1 MAEKFSNFVLNNRKI
16 FILIILVYTAFIAY
30 KGLDVKYNYD
40 FSQTVPDTDEEMMY
54 YNSFKKTFGEDG
66 NVLAIGL
73 KDSSVFLID
82 KLKLYNNYIEEIQN
96 VYGVKGVLGL
106 SKLQVLKKNNQNKN
120 FNFIDIFDPFP
131 NDQKT
136 YDSLLKV
143 INNEKFYEGKILNGE
158 GALTLL
164 ITIDKNILNSESR
177 NKLMLDLIE
186 KSEEFQTQSNIKLH
200 YAGLP
205 YSRYVL
211 AESVKK
217 ELSRLLIVSIVVVG
231 IILFLFFR
239 SLDTVFI
246 PLIIIGIV
254 VTWVFGTLA
263 LFGFKITLLTGLL
276 PPIIVVIGIP
286 NCVYMLNY
294 YHFSI
299 EKLKDKKKAII
310 NVISTIGL
318 ITLITNLTTAVGFF
332 VLSTTDIKILTEFG
346 IVAGINVLAT
356 FVVSI
361 FLLPSIYLALP
372 KPKSSQVNYLNYSF
386 INNLISSF
394 RYISFTHKKRVFFI
408 FTIIIVSSLFG
419 LSKIKSV
426 SFLVDDVP
434 SESDL
439 MKDLKFFESNFSG
452 VMPLEIVVD
461 TKMKKGVQN
470 LNLLKRVNTFENF
483 LEDKE
488 YVSSPISLVTFIK
501 ASRQAY
507 YNNNPSYYSLPN
519 NRDKNFIFRYLSEG
533 YQDNVSNDNISKSF
547 VDSVGQKMRISLN
560 VADLGSYKL
569 DSVVKNVF
577 QPEIDKIF
585 SNSKA
590 EVKMTGTTLIFIKG
604 INFLVENL
612 LQSMLLAFIII
623 SVIMSLL
630 FKNIKMVIISLI
642 PNIIPLIIAGGLMG
656 YFNIPL
662 KPSSAL
668 VFSIV
673 FGISVDYSIH
683 FLAKFKN
690 ELLTKNLED
699 SIIETINQ
707 TGRSMIF
714 TSFILFF
721 GFIIFA
727 FSNFGGTIILGV
739 LTSVILFVA
748 MITNLTLLPSIIL
761 HFYKK

>member
-1 MAEKFSNFVLNNRKI
+1 MAEKFSHFILNNRRLFI
-16 FILIILVYTAFIAY
+16 FLILVYTLFMGY
-30 KGLDVKYNYD
+30 KGLEVEYNYD
-40 FSQTVPDTDEEMMY
+40 FSQTVPDTDEEMIY
-54 YNSFKKTFGEDG
+54 YNSFKDTFGEDG
-66 NVLAIGL
+66 NVFAIGL
-73 KDSSVFLID
+73 KDSSIFEVEKF
-82 KLKLYNNYIEEIQN
+82 KLYNEYVTKVENI
-96 VYGVKGVLGL
+96 YGVKGALGL
-106 SKLQVLKKNNQNKN
+106 PRLQALKKNNEKKN
-120 FNFIDIFDPFP
+120 FDFVNIFDPFP
-131 NDQKT
+131 NSQNE
-136 YDSLLKV
+136 YDSLLNQVK
-143 INNEKFYEGKILNGE
+143 NEKFYEGKILNDD

-164 ITIDKNILNSESR
+164 VTIDKNILNSESR
-177 NKLMLDLIE
+177 NKLMNDLIST
-186 KSEEFQTQSNIKLH
+186 SEEFRSESGIKLH

-217 ELSRLLIVSIVVVG
+217 ELTNLLIFSVVVLG
-231 IILFLFFR
+231 IILFIFFR
-239 SLDTVFI
+239 SIDTVFV

-263 LFGFKITLLTGLL
+263 LFGFKITLLTGLI

-299 EKLKDKKKAII
+299 EKLKDKRKAII
-310 NVISTIGL
+310 NVIKTIGL

-332 VLSTTDIKILTEFG
+332 VLSTTDIKILNEFG

-356 FVVSI
+356 FFVSI

-372 KPKSSQVNYLNYSF
+372 KPKSNQVNYLNYDF
-386 INNLISSF
+386 INYLINTF
-394 RYISFTHKKRVFFI
+394 TVISFSHKKKVF
-408 FTIIIVSSLFG
+408 IVSSIILIFSFYG

-434 SESDL
+434 AESSL
-439 MKDLKFFESNFSG
+439 MQDLKFFESNFSG

-461 TKMKKGVQN
+461 TKIKKGIQN
-470 LNLLKRVNTFENF
+470 LNLLKQVDRLEQF
-483 LEDKE
+483 LDDKD

-507 YNNNPSYYSLPN
+507 YNNNPAFYTLPN
-519 NRDKNFIFRYLSEG
+519 NRDKNFIFRYISDG
-533 YQDNVSNDNISKSF
+533 YENNVSNDNLSKSF
-547 VDSVGQKMRISLN
+547 VDSTGQKMRISLN
-560 VADLGSYKL
+560 IADLGSLKL

-577 QPEIDKIF
+577 SPEIDKIF
-585 SNSKA
+585 SKSKA

-612 LQSMLLAFIII
+612 LQSMLLAFFII
-623 SVIMSLL
+623 SIIMSLL
-630 FKNIKMVIISLI
+630 FKNFKMVLISLI
-642 PNIIPLIIAGGLMG
+642 PNVIPLIIAGGIMG

-690 ELLTKNLED
+690 ELQIKNLED
-699 SIIETINQ
+699 SIINTINQ

-721 GFIIFA
+721 GFIIFT
-727 FSNFGGTIILGV
+727 FSNFGGTIVLGV
-739 LTSVILFVA
+739 LTSIILFVA

-761 HFYKK
+761 YFYKK

>member
-1 MAEKFSNFVLNNRKI
+1 MI
-16 FILIILVYTAFIAY
+16 
-30 KGLDVKYNYD
+30 
-40 FSQTVPDTDEEMMY
+40 
-54 YNSFKKTFGEDG
+54 KK
-66 NVLAIGL
+66 
-73 KDSSVFLID
+73 
-82 KLKLYNNYIEEIQN
+82 
-96 VYGVKGVLGL
+96 
-106 SKLQVLKKNNQNKN
+106 
-120 FNFIDIFDPFP
+120 
-131 NDQKT
+131 
-136 YDSLLKV
+136 
-143 INNEKFYEGKILNGE
+143 EKFYEGKILNEE

-164 ITIDKNILNSESR
+164 VTIDKNVLNSENR
-177 NKLMLDLIE
+177 NKLMNDLISTSE
-186 KSEEFQTQSNIKLH
+186 QFRTKSDIKLH

-217 ELSRLLIVSIVVVG
+217 ELTRLLIISVIVLG
-231 IILFLFFR
+231 IILFIFFR
-239 SLDTVFI
+239 SIDTVLI

-299 EKLKDKKKAII
+299 QQLKDKKKAII
-310 NVISTIGL
+310 NVIKTIGL

-332 VLSTTDIKILTEFG
+332 VLATTDIKILTEFG

-356 FVVSI
+356 FFVSI

-372 KPKSSQVNYLNYSF
+372 KPKSKQVNYLNYTFIGFLINTFRKISF
-386 INNLISSF
+386 NYKRRIFLISSV
-394 RYISFTHKKRVFFI
+394 ILLLSFY
-408 FTIIIVSSLFG
+408 G

-434 SESDL
+434 AESSL

-470 LNLLKRVNTFENF
+470 LSLLRQVDKLESFM
-483 LEDKE
+483 EDKE

-507 YNNNPSYYSLPN
+507 YNNNPSFYTLPN
-519 NRDKNFIFRYLSEG
+519 NRDKNFIFRYIADG
-533 YQDNVSNDNISKSF
+533 YEDNVSNDNLSKSF
-547 VDSVGQKMRISLN
+547 VDSIGQKMRISLN
-560 VADLGSYKL
+560 VADLGSLKL

-577 QPEIDKIF
+577 GPEIEKIF
-585 SNSKA
+585 SKSKA
-590 EVKMTGTTLIFIKG
+590 EVQMTGTTLIFIKG

-623 SVIMSLL
+623 SIIMSLL
-630 FKNIKMVIISLI
+630 FKNFKMVIISLI
-642 PNIIPLIIAGGLMG
+642 PNVIPLIIAGGIMG

-690 ELLTKNLED
+690 ELQTKSLEE
-699 SIIETINQ
+699 SIINTINQ

-727 FSNFGGTIILGV
+727 FSDFGGTIVLGV
-739 LTSVILFVA
+739 LTSIILFVA

-761 HFYKK
+761 HFYKKN

>member
-1 MAEKFSNFVLNNRKI
+1 
-16 FILIILVYTAFIAY
+16 
-30 KGLDVKYNYD
+30 
-40 FSQTVPDTDEEMMY
+40 MY
-54 YNSFKKTFGEDG
+54 YNSFKETFGEDG
-66 NVLAIGL
+66 NVFAIGL
-73 KDSSVFLID
+73 KDSSIFDLE
-82 KLKLYNNYIEEIQN
+82 KFNLYSAYVDEIENI
-96 VYGVKGVLGL
+96 YGVKGVLGL
-106 SKLQVLKKNNQNKN
+106 PKLQALKRNNEKKN
-120 FNFIDIFDPFP
+120 FNFINIFSPLPTTQFE
-131 NDQKT
+131 
-136 YDSLLKV
+136 YDSLLSEIK
-143 INNEKFYEGKILNGE
+143 NEKFYEGKILNEE

-164 ITIDKNILNSESR
+164 VTIDKNVLNSESR
-177 NKLMLDLIE
+177 NKLMNDLISTSE
-186 KSEEFQTQSNIKLH
+186 QFRTKSDIKLH

-217 ELSRLLIVSIVVVG
+217 ELTRLLIISVVVLG
-231 IILFLFFR
+231 IILFIFFR
-239 SLDTVFI
+239 SIDTVLI

-299 EKLKDKKKAII
+299 EQLKDKKKAIV
-310 NVISTIGL
+310 NVIKTIGL

-332 VLSTTDIKILTEFG
+332 VLATTDIKILTEFG

-356 FVVSI
+356 FFVSI

-372 KPKSSQVNYLNYSF
+372 KPKSKQVNYLNYTFIGFLINTFRKISF
-386 INNLISSF
+386 NYKGRVFLISSV
-394 RYISFTHKKRVFFI
+394 ILLLSFY
-408 FTIIIVSSLFG
+408 G

-434 SESDL
+434 AESSL

-470 LNLLKRVNTFENF
+470 LSLLRQVDKLESFM
-483 LEDKE
+483 EDKE

-507 YNNNPSYYSLPN
+507 YNNNPSFYTLPN
-519 NRDKNFIFRYLSEG
+519 NRDKNFIFRYISDG
-533 YQDNVSNDNISKSF
+533 YEDNVSNDNLSKSF
-547 VDSVGQKMRISLN
+547 VDSIGQKMRISLN
-560 VADLGSYKL
+560 VADLGSLKL

-577 QPEIDKIF
+577 GPEIEKIF
-585 SNSKA
+585 SKSKA
-590 EVKMTGTTLIFIKG
+590 EVQMTGTTLIFIKG

-623 SVIMSLL
+623 SIIMSLL
-630 FKNIKMVIISLI
+630 FKNFKMVIISLI
-642 PNIIPLIIAGGLMG
+642 PNVIPLIIAGGIMG

-690 ELLTKNLED
+690 ELQTKSLEE
-699 SIIETINQ
+699 SIINTINQ

-727 FSNFGGTIILGV
+727 FSDFGGTIVLGV
-739 LTSVILFVA
+739 LTSIILFVA

-761 HFYKK
+761 HFYKKN

>member
-1 MAEKFSNFVLNNRKI
+1 MAEKFSHFVLNNRKLFI
-16 FILIILVYTAFIAY
+16 FLILIYTAFMGY
-30 KGLDVKYNYD
+30 KGLDVEYNYD

-54 YNSFKKTFGEDG
+54 YNSFKNTFGEDG
-66 NVLAIGL
+66 NVFAIGL
-73 KDSSVFLID
+73 KDSSIFNIE
-82 KLKLYNNYIEEIQN
+82 KFKLYDDYVGKIEGI
-96 VYGVKGVLGL
+96 YGVKGALGL
-106 SKLQVLKKNNQNKN
+106 PRLQALKKNNEKKN
-120 FNFIDIFDPFP
+120 FNFINIFDPFP
-131 NDQKT
+131 NSQDE
-136 YDSLLKV
+136 YDSLLIQIK
-143 INNEKFYEGKILNGE
+143 NEKFYEGKILNDD

-164 ITIDKNILNSESR
+164 VTIDKNVLNSESR
-177 NKLMLDLIE
+177 NKLMDDLISTSE
-186 KSEEFQTQSNIKLH
+186 KFSSESGIKLH

-205 YSRYVL
+205 YSRYIL

-217 ELSRLLIVSIVVVG
+217 ELTMLLIVSVIVLG
-231 IILFLFFR
+231 IILFIFFR
-239 SLDTVFI
+239 SIDTVFV

-286 NCVYMLNY
+286 NCVYMLNF

-299 EKLKDKKKAII
+299 EKLKDKKKAIVY
-310 NVISTIGL
+310 VIKTIGL

-356 FVVSI
+356 FFVSI

-372 KPKSSQVNYLNYSF
+372 KPKSNQVNYLNYGF
-386 INNLISSF
+386 INYLINTF
-394 RYISFTHKKRVFFI
+394 REISFSHKKRVFVVS
-408 FTIIIVSSLFG
+408 TIILIVSFYG

-434 SESDL
+434 AESSL

-461 TKMKKGVQN
+461 TKMKKGIQN
-470 LNLLKRVNTFENF
+470 LNLLKRVDRLEQF
-483 LEDKE
+483 LEQKG
-488 YVSSPISLVTFIK
+488 YVSSPVSLVTFIK

-507 YNNNPSYYSLPN
+507 YNNNPSFYTLPN
-519 NRDKNFIFRYLSEG
+519 NRDKNFIFRYISDG
-533 YQDNVSNDNISKSF
+533 YENNVSNDNLSKSF
-547 VDSVGQKMRISLN
+547 VDSIGQKMRISLN
-560 VADLGSYKL
+560 VADLGSLKL
-569 DSVVKNVF
+569 DSVVKNVIR
-577 QPEIDKIF
+577 PEIEKIF

-590 EVKMTGTTLIFIKG
+590 EVAMTGTTLIFIKG

-612 LQSMLLAFIII
+612 LQSMLLAFFII
-623 SVIMSLL
+623 SIIMSLL
-630 FKNIKMVIISLI
+630 FKNFKMVLISLI
-642 PNIIPLIIAGGLMG
+642 PNIIPLIIAGGIMG

-690 ELLTKNLED
+690 ELLSKSLED
-699 SIIETINQ
+699 SIINTINQ

-727 FSNFGGTIILGV
+727 FSNFGGTIVLGV
-739 LTSVILFVA
+739 LTSIILFVA

-761 HFYKK
+761 YFYKK